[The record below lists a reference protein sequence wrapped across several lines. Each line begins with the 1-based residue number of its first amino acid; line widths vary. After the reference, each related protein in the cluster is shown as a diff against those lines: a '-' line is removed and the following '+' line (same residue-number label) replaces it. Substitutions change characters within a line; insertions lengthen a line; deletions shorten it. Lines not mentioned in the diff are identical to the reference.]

1 MIKSMTGYGRSEVE
15 QNGRKVTLEISSVN
29 HRYCDLNIR
38 MPRSFAQL
46 EDKIREIIKKRVSR
60 GKIDVSIYITSQTD
74 DDLEVI
80 INEPVCHKSI
90 QGLKYIAEK
99 YELKDDLALSHILS
113 IGDAF
118 SIHKKA
124 GDLDAIMDII
134 EIALNEA
141 LDSLIEMRIKEGDML
156 RQDILKKLSLLNEI
170 ILEIEKRSYLVV
182 DEYKKKLEARLK
194 LLLPDVSID
203 PSRIAQE
210 VVIYADKCAIDEELT
225 RLKSHTSQL
234 ITISESKEPSGRKLD
249 FLMQEMNRE
258 ANTIGSKA
266 NDSMI
271 TNYVVE
277 LKTEIEKIREQVQN
291 IE

>member
-38 MPRSFAQL
+38 MPRSFTQL

-90 QGLKYIAEK
+90 QGLRYIAEK
-99 YELKDDLALSHILS
+99 FKLKDDLALSHILS

-134 EIALNEA
+134 ETALNEA
-141 LDSLIEMRIKEGDML
+141 LDSLIEMRIKEGNML
-156 RQDILKKLSLLNEI
+156 REDILNKLSLLNEI
-170 ILEIEKRSYLVV
+170 VLEIEKRSCLVV

-225 RLKSHTSQL
+225 RLKSHISQI

>member
-38 MPRSFAQL
+38 MPRSFTQL

-60 GKIDVSIYITSQTD
+60 GKIDVSIYIISQTD

-90 QGLKYIAEK
+90 QGLRYIAEK
-99 YELKDDLALSHILS
+99 FKLKDDLALSHILS

-134 EIALNEA
+134 ETALNEA
-141 LDSLIEMRIKEGDML
+141 LDSLIEMRIKEGNML
-156 RQDILKKLSLLNEI
+156 REDILNKLSLLNEI
-170 ILEIEKRSYLVV
+170 VLEIEKRSYLVV

-225 RLKSHTSQL
+225 RLKSHISQI

>member
-38 MPRSFAQL
+38 MPRSFTQL

-90 QGLKYIAEK
+90 QGLRYIAEK
-99 YELKDDLALSHILS
+99 FKLKDDLALSHILS

-134 EIALNEA
+134 ETALNEA
-141 LDSLIEMRIKEGDML
+141 LDSLIEMRIKEGNML
-156 RQDILKKLSLLNEI
+156 REDILNKLSLLNEI
-170 ILEIEKRSYLVV
+170 VLEIEKRSYLVV
-182 DEYKKKLEARLK
+182 GEYKKKLEARLK

-225 RLKSHTSQL
+225 RLKSHISQI

>member
-1 MIKSMTGYGRSEVE
+1 MIKSMTGYGRCEIE
-15 QNGRKVTLEISSVN
+15 QDGRKVTVEISSVN

-38 MPRSFAQL
+38 MPRSFVKL
-46 EDKIREIIKKRVSR
+46 EEKIREIIKKRVSR
-60 GKIDVSIYITSQTD
+60 GKLDVSIYIISQTE

-80 INEPVCHKSI
+80 INEPVCQKSI
-90 QGLKYIAEK
+90 QGLRYLAEK
-99 YELKDDLALSHILS
+99 FNLKDDLALSHILS

-118 SIHKKA
+118 AIHKKA
-124 GDLDAIMDII
+124 GDLDTVMDII
-134 EIALNEA
+134 EKALNEA
-141 LDSLIEMRIKEGDML
+141 LDSLVEMRIKEGTML
-156 RQDILKKLSLLNEI
+156 KEDILKKLSLLNEMI
-170 ILEIEKRSYLVV
+170 AQIEKRSYLVV

-194 LLLPDVSID
+194 LLLSDVSVE

-225 RLKSHTSQL
+225 RLKSHTTQF
-234 ITISESKEPSGRKLD
+234 IAISESKEPSGRKLD

-266 NDSMI
+266 NDSII

-277 LKTEIEKIREQVQN
+277 IKTEIEKIREQVQN